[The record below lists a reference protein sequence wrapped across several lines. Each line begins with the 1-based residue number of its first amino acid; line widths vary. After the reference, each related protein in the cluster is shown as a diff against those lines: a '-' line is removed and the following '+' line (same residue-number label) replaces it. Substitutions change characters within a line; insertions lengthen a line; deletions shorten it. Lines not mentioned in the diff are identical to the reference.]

1 MHISIITAGR
11 LPRGDGG
18 RGRDGLVLGKQRVRT
33 IRTGKRN
40 SRLSID
46 LSYQYFSISHIS
58 KSVSTFKFGPGE
70 TTSSRLLGQVF

>member
-1 MHISIITAGR
+1 MHTISIITAGR

-46 LSYQYFSISHIS
+46 LSYQYFSISLS
-58 KSVSTFKFGPGE
+58 KSLSTFKFGPGE